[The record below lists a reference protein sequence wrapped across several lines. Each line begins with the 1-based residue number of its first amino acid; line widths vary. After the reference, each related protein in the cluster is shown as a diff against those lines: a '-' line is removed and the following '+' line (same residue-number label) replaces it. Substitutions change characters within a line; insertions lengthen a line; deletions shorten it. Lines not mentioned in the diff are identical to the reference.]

1 MSSSKIIEVTDNK
14 YNIRTRVYQLNKL
27 ILITLYSTNII
38 ETLPSGGHLNYL
50 LFGGLPVEIEP
61 LTVMLNTN
69 RGDRFT
75 VTISGGNLVID
86 YVYNFAEVNY
96 TQIAQQFMYIC
107 K

>member
-1 MSSSKIIEVTDNK
+1 
-14 YNIRTRVYQLNKL
+14 
-27 ILITLYSTNII
+27 
-38 ETLPSGGHLNYL
+38 
-50 LFGGLPVEIEP
+50 
-61 LTVMLNTN
+61 MLNTN